1 MFNKVDRF
9 HICVK
14 YLYFL
19 HLPVYSIGTFWFMR
33 VTGHIAAPFPR
44 LFSTLKAPT
53 GRLEVRASSAE
64 IPWEAARL
72 SSNPLPNVVPPVTLS
87 VLKDGIKGK
96 WWVGLGTCAKLHP
109 LSVLYPAPSMPE
121 YDTDTPLNETDTTI
135 TVMLK
140 PAQSRGAPVRWGGFL
155 PCTLQ
160 FSFSVPHTPPVDSCH
175 HQRPWAGLAR
185 SGSAVQA

>member
-1 MFNKVDRF
+1 
-9 HICVK
+9 
-14 YLYFL
+14 
-19 HLPVYSIGTFWFMR
+19 MR

-96 WWVGLGTCAKLHP
+96 W
-109 LSVLYPAPSMPE
+109 
-121 YDTDTPLNETDTTI
+121 
-135 TVMLK
+135 
-140 PAQSRGAPVRWGGFL
+140 
-155 PCTLQ
+155 
-160 FSFSVPHTPPVDSCH
+160 
-175 HQRPWAGLAR
+175 
-185 SGSAVQA
+185 